1 MIRPVLISAALV
13 ASTAAYADKAND
25 QALERKVLADFGKCV
40 VKLDPVSAKKA
51 VLSDLE
57 SSEIY
62 KDHKKLV
69 DARCLPSTVG
79 RGIRLQMDDLSLKAA
94 IAQTLIYRDLQNS
107 EFSDFAKVPPLPHRQ
122 PYPLKTV
129 DDKTG
134 LPLSEKSIKGQ
145 QEAIARKT
153 LAYTVSRFGEC
164 VVRTDPASARNVVF
178 AAVGTPEEMAA
189 MKAMAPILSSCI
201 AKGENVAFTRLSIRN
216 TLAVNYYRLAN
227 AMSGGTQ

>member
-1 MIRPVLISAALV
+1 MIRPILISAALL
-13 ASTAAYADKAND
+13 ASTSAFAGKADD
-25 QALERKVLADFGKCV
+25 QAMERKVLAEFGKCV
-40 VKLDPVSAKKA
+40 VKLDPVSSKTA

-57 SSEIY
+57 SAEIY
-62 KDHKKLV
+62 KNHKKLM
-69 DARCLPSTVG
+69 DSSCLPSTVG
-79 RGIRLQMDDLSLKAA
+79 SGIRLQMDDVSLKAA

-107 EFSDFAKVPPLPHRQ
+107 QFNDFTQAPPLTHRQ

-129 DDKTG
+129 NDKTG
-134 LPLSEKSIKGQ
+134 LPLSEKAIKSQ

-164 VVRTDPASARNVVF
+164 VVRSDPASARNVVF
-178 AAVGTPEEMAA
+178 ARIGTPEEMAA
-189 MKAMAPILSSCI
+189 MKAMAPVLSSCI

-227 AMSGGTQ
+227 AMPGGTQ

>member
-1 MIRPVLISAALV
+1 VIRPIFISAALV
-13 ASTAAYADKAND
+13 ASTVAFAGKADD
-25 QALERKVLADFGKCV
+25 QAMERKVMADFGNCV
-40 VKLDPVSAKKA
+40 VKLDPVSAKTA

-57 SSEIY
+57 SAEIY
-62 KDHKKLV
+62 KDHKKLM
-69 DARCLPSTVG
+69 DSRCLPSTVG
-79 RGIRLQMDDLSLKAA
+79 SGIRLQMDDVSLKAA

-107 EFSDFAKVPPLPHRQ
+107 QFSDFTQAPPLTHRQ

-129 DDKTG
+129 NDKTG
-134 LPLSEKSIKGQ
+134 RALSEKAIKSQ

-153 LAYTVSRFGEC
+153 LTYTVSRFGEC

-178 AAVGTPEEMAA
+178 SSIGTPEEMAA
-189 MKAMAPILSSCI
+189 MKAMAPVLSSCI

-227 AMSGGTQ
+227 AMPGGTQ